1 MYAFHNYKPYTLNSP
16 LYLGVPA
23 IAVGLSAI
31 SLLAF
36 CFLLTQKICTPI
48 PFPVSCTQ
56 IPKRSQRMPLQ
67 SLTRSARNK
76 RFHEIKKGREK
87 SRPHNFIKLTA
98 DSQLSVFNFQFST
111 QIRVSLLN
119 SFHLLSSIFAPMT

>member
-1 MYAFHNYKPYTLNSP
+1 MVYSSGKNLVYAFHNYKPYTLNSP

-56 IPKRSQRMPLQ
+56 IPFPLAH
-67 SLTRSARNK
+67 SGYGLGTST
-76 RFHEIKKGREK
+76 G
-87 SRPHNFIKLTA
+87 SVTSSPSPKLSPETLA
-98 DSQLSVFNFQFST
+98 KDA
-111 QIRVSLLN
+111 
-119 SFHLLSSIFAPMT
+119 APIPNALR

>member
-1 MYAFHNYKPYTLNSP
+1 MVYSSGKNLVYAFHNYKPYTLNSP

-56 IPKRSQRMPLQ
+56 IPFPLAHSGYGLGTSTGSVTSFPSPNLVPVPARKGCRSNP
-67 SLTRSARNK
+67 
-76 RFHEIKKGREK
+76 
-87 SRPHNFIKLTA
+87 
-98 DSQLSVFNFQFST
+98 
-111 QIRVSLLN
+111 
-119 SFHLLSSIFAPMT
+119 